1 MERKCLKPTSNR
13 KHLPL
18 IEFFGITAPEET
30 RSLLLLSHPTH
41 NALNQLRLLAL
52 RWTDTEGLKTDFKMK
67 LGMAKK
73 LTEKISQK

>member
-1 MERKCLKPTSNR
+1 MSNR
-13 KHLPL
+13 ECLPP
-18 IEFFGITAPEET
+18 IEYFGITALEET
-30 RSLLLLSHPTH
+30 RSQSSLLHPIH

-73 LTEKISQK
+73 LTEKFSQK